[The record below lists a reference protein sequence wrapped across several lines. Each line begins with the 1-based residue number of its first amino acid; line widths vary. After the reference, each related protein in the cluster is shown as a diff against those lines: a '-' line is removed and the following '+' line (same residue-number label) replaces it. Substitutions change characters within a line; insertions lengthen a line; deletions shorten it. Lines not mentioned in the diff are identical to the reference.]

1 MGLLKQQAINDRND
15 NWKWK
20 LGGAWVEFSVRGKIS
35 IAEALARRSIL
46 IGVGRCPMDSFG
58 VNKPYVSHLY
68 NCYNYCFLNL
78 SSFLII
84 FLKISMGK

>member
-1 MGLLKQQAINDRND
+1 MGLLKQQAINDKKD

-20 LGGAWVEFSVRGKIS
+20 LGGAWLSSLLISKIS
-35 IAEALARRSIL
+35 MAEALARRNIS
-46 IGVGRCPMDSFG
+46 IGVGRCPMDSCG

-78 SSFLII
+78 NLFFII
-84 FLKISMGK
+84 FLKIYMGK